1 MLSRTAVVACA
12 VLLGGAS
19 AAESAQSFFEMFV
32 ERNNRFD
39 PSAASLY
46 LVDAK
51 ITTLRD
57 GERRLELAGAQLQ
70 SAAEQIYSM
79 AKTRGDRQTY
89 QDVSVVEDADRA
101 TVRATRTSEIKCY
114 VDPEYR
120 LDLVKVDGQWR
131 IAAEHSSTV
140 SLSNCDPSPKLKSA
154 LARLHSALAPRLPMV
169 LDDETTLESIT
180 VSGANLIYAQ
190 RFSQA
195 ALADLNLKVLV
206 PALRQTSLQS
216 ICGDRALRAMI
227 ANGAFIRYAYVDRDN
242 APVMNVEV
250 SKGLCP

>member
-1 MLSRTAVVACA
+1 MIGSAMVVACA
-12 VLLGGAS
+12 VLLSGAS
-19 AAESAQSFFEMFV
+19 VTESAQSFFEVFV

-46 LVDAK
+46 LADAK
-51 ITTLRD
+51 ITSLRD
-57 GERRLELAGAQLQ
+57 GEHRLELTGAQLQ
-70 SAAEQIYSM
+70 TAAQELYKI
-79 AKTRGDRQTY
+79 AKARGDQQTFR
-89 QDVSVVEDADRA
+89 DVSVVEDGERA
-101 TVRATRTSEIKCY
+101 TVRATRTAEVKCH

-120 LDLVKVDGQWR
+120 LDLAKVDGAWR

-154 LARLHSALAPRLPMV
+154 LERTHKALAPQLPMV

-195 ALADLNLKVLV
+195 VLADLNVKMLV
-206 PALRQTSLQS
+206 PALRQSSLQS

-227 ANGAFIRYAYVDRDN
+227 SEGAFVRYAYFDREN
-242 APVMNVEV
+242 APVMNVDV
-250 SKGLCP
+250 SKGICP